1 MLPIESNAFWHQ
13 VDSLAHKWIQQN
25 ALSLLFQLRILR
37 QNNHSNQL
45 GQWFMNRI
53 RYEFRTRDGSSI
65 GLVLACKGSILFYC
79 YTKAVPCRQWDR
91 KPLCVPFL
99 LPGIRKLNH
108 ENGIKYSLIA
118 SINLRI
124 FNLTR
129 KRDAKGLKICGRE
142 VCYIA

>member
-1 MLPIESNAFWHQ
+1 
-13 VDSLAHKWIQQN
+13 
-25 ALSLLFQLRILR
+25 
-37 QNNHSNQL
+37 
-45 GQWFMNRI
+45 MNRI

-65 GLVLACKGSILFYC
+65 GLVLACKGSIYSIVILKPFYVASGIGSLF
-79 YTKAVPCRQWDR
+79 
-91 KPLCVPFL
+91 LFPFL

-129 KRDAKGLKICGRE
+129 KRDAKGLNIAGRG